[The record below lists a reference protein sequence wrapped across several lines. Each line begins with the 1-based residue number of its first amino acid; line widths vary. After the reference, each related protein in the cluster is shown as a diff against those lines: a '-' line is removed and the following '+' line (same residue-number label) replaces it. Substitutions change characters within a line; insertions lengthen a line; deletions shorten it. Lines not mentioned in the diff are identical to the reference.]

1 MTITTATIKQLWQ
14 ATGAGLLECKKA
26 LEANNGDFEKA
37 ASFLREK
44 GLSQA
49 AGKIGRETKAGL
61 VIVQVS
67 GDTACAVQVE
77 CETDFVA
84 RTDEFKTLAHRI
96 ADQVLTDASLTD
108 AAKWLAANFID
119 APGRSNAAQVQEL
132 IGRLGENILV
142 SRVARYA
149 GDGVGMV
156 EAYLHTGD
164 IEANYGPTEG
174 RIGVLIELG
183 VCNATA
189 AANATLKDLAHDL
202 ALHIA
207 SAAPRYRSPDDIPSD
222 VMQKERESWMAQLAG
237 ANKPDLV
244 KAKIVEGQLGKFYHQ
259 ACLLK
264 QVFVKDDTLSIETLL
279 QQKSK
284 EMGTLVTIKRFA
296 RLEVGT

>member
-1 MTITTATIKQLWQ
+1 MTITTAMIKELWE

-26 LEANNGDFEKA
+26 LEANNSDFEKA
-37 ASFLREK
+37 ANFLRRK
-44 GLSQA
+44 GLSKA
-49 AGKIGRETKAGL
+49 ADKVGRETKAGL
-61 VIVQVS
+61 VIVKVS
-67 GDTACAVQVE
+67 GDTACAVQVQ

-96 ADQVLTDASLTD
+96 ADQVLTDAGLTD
-108 AAKWLAANFID
+108 AAKLLAANFID
-119 APGRSNAAQVQEL
+119 APSRSSADIVQEL

-142 SRVARYA
+142 SRIARYA
-149 GDGVGMV
+149 AYGAGIV
-156 EAYLHTGD
+156 EAYLHAGD

-183 VCNATA
+183 VSNATA
-189 AANATLKDLAHDL
+189 AGNAALKDLAHDL
-202 ALHIA
+202 ALHIT
-207 SAAPRYRSPDDIPSD
+207 SAAPRYLSPDDIPD
-222 VMQKERESWMAQLAG
+222 PVMQKERESWIAQLAG
-237 ANKPDLV
+237 ENKPDLI
-244 KAKIVEGQLGKFYHQ
+244 KAKIIEGQLNKFYKE

-264 QVFVKDDTLSIETLL
+264 QAFVKDDSISIETLL